1 MRLAVEDTIAT
12 LEERTASFPQAA
24 RILKELWTTPSATTG
39 TTAAAAVDGDED
51 EVPANNTAPLD
62 RLHQVAQHD
71 RMLQRILERLEQ
83 GDDYDDAVQP
93 SNNANGGGD
102 SASVINDNA
111 SDFSAASKYSLLSLR
126 SARSTQSGVSVQSAQ
141 SRTSQYS
148 LSSEASTTST
158 SAASSSS
165 SSAAFSIQGL
175 EHTLLSRGTVDPN
188 APPPNTGAN
197 KPFHG
202 GQQKRG
208 KQQQPMSKNARRRQ
222 RAAEEVEELRRERER
237 ALLDPTTANADT
249 TIKPGN
255 EDSDY
260 ARRRQ
265 RRQERAR
272 YKAQEKNKDEAGLK
286 RESDQVDALWQA
298 VASLPFAIHT
308 IRDLCHLLALNHG
321 DAVADHVLSIRLQTA
336 MDQYVSALQTA
347 MEMVPPA
354 PEYPLPWLQQRNMPH
369 VQFFQDV
376 RALYQHILQW
386 RVQSLQQ
393 SLVKTDNSATPVD
406 WQQLSL
412 VRVEDMAM
420 LRRYEYDVW
429 HVLKQGV
436 QLWTQTKQLVRQQPV

>member
-1 MRLAVEDTIAT
+1 MEDTIAT

-24 RILKELWTTPSATTG
+24 RILKELWTLPSATATASA
-39 TTAAAAVDGDED
+39 TVAAAEGDED
-51 EVPANNTAPLD
+51 DAAAGAAPANAPPLD

-93 SNNANGGGD
+93 SSTNGAGGD

-141 SRTSQYS
+141 SRSSQYS
-148 LSSEASTTST
+148 LSSEAST

-165 SSAAFSIQGL
+165 SAAAFSIQGL

-202 GQQKRG
+202 GQHQKRA
-208 KQQQPMSKNARRRQ
+208 QPMSKNARRRQ
-222 RAAEEVEELRRERER
+222 RAADEVEELRRERER
-237 ALLDPTTANADT
+237 ALLDPTTAPNDAS
-249 TIKPGN
+249 IKPGN

-286 RESDQVDALWQA
+286 RESDQVDTLWQA

-308 IRDLCHLLALNHG
+308 MRDLCHLLALNHG
-321 DAVADHVLSIRLQTA
+321 EAVADHVLSIRLQTA
-336 MDQYVSALQTA
+336 MEQYVRALQAA
-347 MEMVPPA
+347 METVPPA

-386 RVQSLQQ
+386 RVQSLQLSSSQ
-393 SLVKTDNSATPVD
+393 VKTEGAAAME
-406 WQQLSL
+406 WQQLSF